1 MRWEASKRL
10 CLKVAKY
17 NDQLVLHALDW
28 NHLLQTRSYL
38 ADLSVANIDLLTPQL
53 LAFRMLPHIDNFADS
68 YVHLGDVRDFS
79 RGCLSWLC
87 VRILLLILLLFWFL
101 LFGLNILGFFGF
113 VFIFTFGVWI
123 RLGRF
128 LGLFLLIFLGLFA
141 AFRFFLVFWLA
152 FGSFSLLFV
161 FGVFDGLLF
170 C

>member
-1 MRWEASKRL
+1 LRSHSSTDF
-10 CLKVAKY
+10 VAV
-17 NDQLVLHALDW
+17 LVF
-28 NHLLQTRSYL
+28 
-38 ADLSVANIDLLTPQL
+38 VAWVK
-53 LAFRMLPHIDNFADS
+53 H
-68 YVHLGDVRDFS
+68 
-79 RGCLSWLC
+79 
-87 VRILLLILLLFWFL
+87 
-101 LFGLNILGFFGF
+101 LGFFGF